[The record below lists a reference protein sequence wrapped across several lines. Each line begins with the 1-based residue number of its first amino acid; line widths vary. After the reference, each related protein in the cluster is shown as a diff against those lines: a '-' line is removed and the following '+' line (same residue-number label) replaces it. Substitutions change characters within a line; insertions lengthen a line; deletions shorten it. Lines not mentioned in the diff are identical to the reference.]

1 MASVIK
7 RTWTSRGP
15 TGHKVKKVA
24 WGYTLQV
31 DGKQERKFSGEWTR
45 EDAQTALAARLLPV
59 EALAPPPAVGEGIT
73 FGQAAERYL
82 AVKVRKRSLADD
94 RRMLEQL
101 KAAFGT
107 ETPLVEITASRIST
121 YRTARL
127 SAMSRRRTAADGSA
141 RKLSAAA
148 INRPLALLRHL
159 LRLAHEEWEAVS
171 TRPRIRLEQEPEGRI
186 RWLEP
191 DEEARLRTACRGVD
205 TQRAAATLPPIS
217 LAELVLVALETG
229 MRQGEILGLTWER
242 VNLSRGV
249 ILLERTKGG
258 RRREVPMRDVVD
270 QLLAGKPEASRHG
283 RVWPIRWPRDAWEAA
298 VAEAGLEDFTFHDC
312 RHHFASWFMMRGGSL
327 LALREILGHRDIK
340 LTARYAHLSPGHL
353 RTEIEKTAAPMPA
366 STPLG
371 SAHDQHK
378 VVESAARRS

>member
-1 MASVIK
+1 MASIIK

-15 TGHKVKKVA
+15 TGHKVKKIS

-31 DGKQERKFSGEWTR
+31 DGRQERKFSGKWTR
-45 EDAQTALAARLLPV
+45 EEAQNALAARLLNLETP
-59 EALAPPPAVGEGIT
+59 APPPVGEGIT

-82 AVKVRKRSLADD
+82 AVKARKRSLADD

-107 ETPLVEITASRIST
+107 ETLLVEITASRIST

-127 SAMSRRRTAADGSA
+127 AALSCRRTAKDGTA
-141 RKLSAAA
+141 TKLSAAA

-159 LRLAHEEWEAVS
+159 LRLAHEEWEVVAVV
-171 TRPRIRLEQEPEGRI
+171 PRIRLEQEPEGRI
-186 RWLEP
+186 RWLEL
-191 DEEARLRTACRGVD
+191 DEEARLCIACQGVD
-205 TQRAAATLPPIS
+205 MQRAASALPPVF

-242 VNLSRGV
+242 VDLSRGV

-270 QLLAGKPEASRHG
+270 QLLAAKPEASRHG

-298 VAEAGLEDFTFHDC
+298 VAAAGLEDFTFHDC

-366 STPLG
+366 PTGPA
-371 SAHDQHK
+371 SAHAQHK
-378 VVESAARRS
+378 VVESAVRRA